1 VPRRAPTDPLEDA
14 VRAFLV
20 PRGFDGEVLAIAYQ
34 LYRASQ
40 EAIARAETEVLRPEG
55 LSWTGYI
62 ILMTLWMLGPTEVR
76 ELARLQPTSKAGVVK
91 ALDVLEARGL
101 VRRTRSEVDRRL
113 VSAALTRPGR
123 ARIPRLQH
131 AVHAREH
138 RLTGA
143 LSAAEKRTL
152 ARLLRK
158 LDTRATGGSL
168 TS

>member
-1 VPRRAPTDPLEDA
+1 VPRRATTDPLEEA

-20 PRGFDGEVLAIAYQ
+20 PRGFDAEVTAIAYQ

-40 EAIARAETEVLRPEG
+40 EAIARAEAEVLRPRG
-55 LSWTGYI
+55 LSWTGYT
-62 ILMTLWMLGPTEVR
+62 ILMAVWMLGPTEVR

-91 ALDVLEARGL
+91 ALDALEARGL
-101 VRRTRSEVDRRL
+101 VRRTRSDVDRRL
-113 VSAALTRPGR
+113 VSVALTRAGR

-143 LSAAEKRTL
+143 LTGAEKRAL
-152 ARLLRK
+152 VRLLRK
-158 LDTRATGGSL
+158 LDTRPTDGSL
-168 TS
+168 TG